1 MYLDPDAPLIVVSVT
16 LQGTQGTRELD
27 MALDT
32 GATYVMIPADIALE
46 LGYDLDSSVRRIDLA
61 TASSIESAPII
72 NVERIRVLDMDARNV
87 DVVCMTLP
95 SESYVQ
101 GLLGLSFLRNFDIDI
116 HFKRG
121 ALTLR

>member
-16 LQGTQGTRELD
+16 LQGTSGLRELD

-32 GATYVMIPADIALE
+32 GATYVMIPTDVAFE
-46 LGYDLDSSVRRIDLA
+46 LGDDLDVSVRRIDIA
-61 TASSIESAPII
+61 TANSVESAPII
-72 NVERIRVLDMDARNV
+72 NIERVHALDMDARDV

-101 GLLGLSFLRNFDIDI
+101 GLLGLSFLKRFDMDI
-116 HFKRG
+116 HFTQRV
-121 ALTLR
+121 LRIR